1 MEPGKETLMSNIPR
15 RIGKYELRQLLGRG
29 KTGEV
34 WRGYDHQAHS
44 DIAIKL
50 LHPDL
55 QADPNFLNNFVQE
68 GQSLRTL
75 HHPNMVTVRD
85 VDVVRSPET
94 DSMTPYLVMDY
105 IEGSNLASYLQHTVH
120 AGKFPNV
127 SDIVYL
133 FTRIGEAVDYAHEH
147 EVIHG
152 NIHPSNILLNR
163 RDAMQL
169 TVGKPLLADTGI
181 TGLLDS
187 VGTGNSKPYYL
198 SPEQAKGQ
206 DATASSD
213 IYALGVILYEMCTGK
228 LPFQAESAVAILM
241 HHINTLPTPPVLIN
255 PNIPQELSEVILRA
269 MSKNPQTRYAKAS
282 ELSKALADAC
292 SVNSTLNKPMF
303 SLPQSRPTLP
313 LPQQQSTGGFATI
326 LGVSQPLPRISTTV
340 PAVPA
345 RQPNTQPRT
354 YTTITRA
361 IQPRTTAPH
370 STPPAVESG
379 QSGPL
384 PRSSAPIVAS
394 QMGMIPV
401 PVPALPISSAKIPV
415 TPISNRRGIVLSPL
429 SLVVIALVLLLL
441 IVGSLGVSLLLRPA
455 SSTHSPTAHTTGPA
469 NAIVGHVFFQD
480 DALGY
485 NDMLRIDMQ
494 NVPPPPAN
502 KQYVAWLAEPTGQF
516 LSLGQLTLQ
525 QGDAV
530 LLYPGDGTHTNLLSI
545 VSSITITLEN
555 ATGALPATPS
565 LNTKV
570 YTASFAAA
578 SLPYIRNLLTTLPNA
593 KTQTSLLANFFETV
607 KGLNDKAVS
616 IVDSLQVTGDY
627 TLAVRQATRIIEMI
641 DGTDYA
647 SKSGDLPRNIPGQL
661 TLATGLLSSPSAPGY
676 IDLVATQ
683 VDKLQQTASSNG
695 ELLQH
700 AQNANNAITDLRNW
714 LQIMRNLDVQLL
726 HTTDLRNPALLKVA
740 LQLKQE
746 AADAYIGRTIPPN
759 EGPLPILGSAGA
771 YQAYIECQYMAA
783 LELVKVGPA

>member
-1 MEPGKETLMSNIPR
+1 MSNIPR
-15 RIGKYELRQLLGRG
+15 RIGKYELRQVLGRG

-34 WRGYDHQAHS
+34 WRGYDHEAHS

-55 QADPNFLNNFVQE
+55 QADPNFLNHFVQE

-85 VDVVRSPET
+85 VDVVRSSET

-105 IEGSNLASYLQHTVH
+105 IEGSNLASYLQHTSH
-120 AGKFPNV
+120 TGKFPNV

-147 EVIHG
+147 DVFHG
-152 NIHPSNILLNR
+152 NIKPSNILLNKH
-163 RDAMQL
+163 DSSHL
-169 TVGKPLLADTGI
+169 TVGKPLLADIGI
-181 TGLLDS
+181 TGLLDTA
-187 VGTGNSKPYYL
+187 GIGNSKPYYL

-269 MSKNPQTRYAKAS
+269 LSKNPQTRYAKAS

-292 SVNSTLNKPMF
+292 SANSTLNKPMD
-303 SLPQSRPTLP
+303 SMPKSRTTLP
-313 LPQQQSTGGFATI
+313 LPQQQSSGSFATI
-326 LGVSQPLPRISTTV
+326 LGVSQPLPRISTSV
-340 PAVPA
+340 PAMQV
-345 RQPNTQPRT
+345 RQPNPQPRT

-370 STPPAVESG
+370 NTPPAVESW

-384 PRSSAPIVAS
+384 PRSSMPVVAS
-394 QMGMIPV
+394 QTGMIPV
-401 PVPALPISSAKIPV
+401 SAPALPVSSTKIPV
-415 TPISNRRGIVLSPL
+415 TPVSNRRGIVLSPR
-429 SLVVIALVLLLL
+429 SLVIMALVLLLL
-441 IVGSLGVSLLLRPA
+441 IVGSLGLSLLLHPA
-455 SSTHSPTAHTTGPA
+455 SSTHPQTANTGGSV
-469 NAIVGHVFFQD
+469 NTITGHVFFQD

-485 NDMLRIDMQ
+485 NDMLRINMQ
-494 NVPPPPAN
+494 NVPVPPAN
-502 KQYVAWLAEPTGQF
+502 KQYVAWIAEPTGQF
-516 LSLGQLTLQ
+516 LLLGQLTLQ
-525 QGDAV
+525 QGEAV
-530 LLYPGDGTHTNLLSI
+530 LLYPGNGKHTNLLSI
-545 VSSITITLEN
+545 VSGIIITLEN

-570 YTASFAAA
+570 YSASFASA

-593 KTQTSLLANFFETV
+593 KTQTSLLANLFETV

-616 IVDSLQVTGDY
+616 IVDSLQITGDY
-627 TLAVRQATRIIEMI
+627 TLAIRQATRIIEMI

-647 SKSGDLPRNIPGQL
+647 SKSGDLPHNIPGEL
-661 TLATGLLSSPSAPGY
+661 TLSTGLLSSPSAPGY
-676 IDLVATQ
+676 IDLVAAQ
-683 VDKLQQTASSNG
+683 VDKIQQTAGNNS

-700 AQNANNAITDLRNW
+700 VQNANNAITDLRNW
-714 LQIMRNLDVQLL
+714 IQIMRNLDVQLL
-726 HTTDLRNPALLKVA
+726 HAPNLQNAALLKVA

-759 EGPLPILGSAGA
+759 AGPLPILGSAGA

-783 LELVKVGPA
+783 LELVKVGHV

>member
-1 MEPGKETLMSNIPR
+1 MNNIPR
-15 RIGKYELRQLLGRG
+15 RIGKYELRQMLGRG

-34 WRGYDHQAHS
+34 WRGYDHEAHS

-50 LHPDL
+50 FHPDL
-55 QADPNFLNNFVQE
+55 QADPNFLNHFVQE

-105 IEGSNLASYLQHTVH
+105 IEGSNLASYLQHTAH
-120 AGKFPNV
+120 AGKFPSV

-147 EVIHG
+147 GVIHG
-152 NIHPSNILLNR
+152 NIQPSNILLNR
-163 RDAMQL
+163 RDTMLL

-181 TGLLDS
+181 AGLLDTT
-187 VGTGNSKPYYL
+187 GTGSSKPYYL

-228 LPFQAESAVAILM
+228 LPFQAESSVALLM
-241 HHINTLPTPPVLIN
+241 HHINTLPTPPILIN
-255 PNIPQELSEVILRA
+255 QNIPQELSEVILRA
-269 MSKNPQTRYAKAS
+269 MSKNPQTRYAKAA

-292 SVNSTLNKPMF
+292 SANSTLNKPMF
-303 SLPQSRPTLP
+303 SLPRSRTTLP
-313 LPQQQSTGGFATI
+313 LPTPQQQASGSFATI
-326 LGVSQPLPRISTTV
+326 LGVSHQPPRISTSV
-340 PAVPA
+340 PAMPV
-345 RQPNTQPRT
+345 RQPNPQPRT

-370 STPPAVESG
+370 SILPAVESLPAD
-379 QSGPL
+379 SL
-384 PRSSAPIVAS
+384 PRSSAPVVAS
-394 QMGMIPV
+394 QTGMIPV
-401 PVPALPISSAKIPV
+401 PAPALPITSAKIPV
-415 TPISNRRGIVLSPL
+415 TPVPNRKGIVFSPR
-429 SLVVIALVLLLL
+429 SLVIIASVLLLL
-441 IVGSLGVSLLLRPA
+441 IVGSLGVSLLFHPV
-455 SSTHSPTAHTTGPA
+455 SSPHPQAGTNVPGNP
-469 NAIVGHVFFQD
+469 IIGHVFFQD

-494 NVPPPPAN
+494 NVPPPPTS
-502 KQYVAWLAEPTGQF
+502 KQYVAWIVEPTGQF
-516 LSLGQLTLQ
+516 LLLGQLTLQ
-525 QGDAV
+525 QGQAV

-545 VSSITITLEN
+545 VSGVIITLEN
-555 ATGALPATPS
+555 ATGALPVSPS
-565 LNTKV
+565 LNSKV
-570 YTASFAAA
+570 YAASFTSA
-578 SLPYIRNLLTTLPNA
+578 SLPYIKNLLTTMPNA
-593 KTQTSLLANFFETV
+593 KAQTSLLANLIETV

-616 IVDSLQVTGDY
+616 IVDSLQVTDDY
-627 TLAVRQATRIIEMI
+627 ALAIRQATRIIEMI
-641 DGTDYA
+641 DGTAYA
-647 SKSGDLPRNIPGQL
+647 SKSGDLPHNIPGQL
-661 TLATGLLSSPSAPGY
+661 SLPTGLLSSPSAPGY
-676 IDLVATQ
+676 IDLVAAQ
-683 VDKLQQTASSNG
+683 VDKIQKTAGHNS

-700 AQNANNAITDLRNW
+700 AQNAQNGLTDLGNW
-714 LQIMRNLDVQLL
+714 IQIMRNLDVKLL
-726 HTTDLRNPALLKVA
+726 QAPDLRNSALLQVA

-746 AADAYIGRTIPPN
+746 AADAYIGHTIPPN